1 MEKLYTQGIW
11 VAETLQGRTRNLEQ
25 YWLAITHLGDPKA
38 AFLLVFPL
46 TYFVSRRAGVA
57 VLWVA
62 AVSEWLNL
70 VFKWMLFGERPF
82 WWIGESRL
90 FISSQPKVH
99 QFESTCETGPGS
111 PSGHAMVTAAAWW
124 VVVSSLGSFLYQ
136 WTHSVV
142 VSSAPFV
149 AYVALLVAVGL
160 SRIFIL
166 AHFPHQVIA
175 GVITGLIL
183 GIVLGR
189 RVPEGRPLLFFFSL
203 SIGLLLSAVI
213 LNVGLQQLGIDV
225 SWSIALAKKW
235 CSRAEWIRLDTAP
248 FSSLTRDCGALLGL
262 GLAQYW
268 KPGGWSLPWAP
279 RALSLAISFM
289 GLYHVNRVP
298 LPVQPQ
304 GLFYTLFFV
313 KFVLVPLIVMV
324 LVPGLVHLFTHK
336 KKKD

>member
-1 MEKLYTQGIW
+1 MEALHTQG
-11 VAETLQGRTRNLEQ
+11 VLMAASLQQRTMDQERLWQ
-25 YWLAITHLGDPKA
+25 VVTHMGDPKA
-38 AFLLVFPL
+38 AFLLLFPF
-46 TYFVSRRAGVA
+46 TYFISRRAGVA

-62 AVSEWLNL
+62 ALSEWLNL

-90 FISSQPKVH
+90 FVDKQLTVQ
-99 QFESTCETGPGS
+99 QFSSTCETGPGS
-111 PSGHAMVTAAAWW
+111 PSGHAMVTAACWW
-124 VVVSSLGSFLYQ
+124 VVVSSLGSFLYSR
-136 WTHSVV
+136 TRSLVL
-142 VSSAPFV
+142 SAAPFLF
-149 AYVALLVAVGL
+149 YVLMLVAVGM

-175 GVITGLIL
+175 GSITGFIL
-183 GIVLGR
+183 GVVLSC
-189 RVPEGRPLLFFFSL
+189 RVPEGRPLLFFFGVSM
-203 SIGLLLSAVI
+203 GLLLSA
-213 LNVGLQQLGIDV
+213 LLLHAGLEQLGIDL

-279 RALSLAISFM
+279 RALSLAISSM
-289 GLYHVNRVP
+289 GLYHVNRLP
-298 LPVQPQ
+298 LPVRPQ
-304 GLFYTLFFV
+304 GVFYGLFFV
-313 KFVLVPLIVMV
+313 KFVIVPQIVIV
-324 LVPGLVHLFTHK
+324 LVPGVVHLFTHK